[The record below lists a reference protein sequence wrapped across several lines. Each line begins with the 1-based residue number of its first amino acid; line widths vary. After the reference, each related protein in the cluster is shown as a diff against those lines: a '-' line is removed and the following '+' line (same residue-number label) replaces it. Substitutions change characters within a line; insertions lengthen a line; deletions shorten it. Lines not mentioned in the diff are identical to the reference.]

1 MDNSSTLGVYYCVL
15 AVPLMDFGLIA
26 LITIFNVINSIAL
39 SVAARTKQYG
49 AFRAIGLSTHQLS
62 RMVIAEAATYACSG
76 CIIGTCWLICH
87 KLLFSLLI
95 SSNWGE
101 AWTIP
106 FVELGIILLI
116 VVLSVILAVYG
127 PIKRIRRMSIVDT
140 ISAQ

>member
-1 MDNSSTLGVYYCVL
+1 
-15 AVPLMDFGLIA
+15 
-26 LITIFNVINSIAL
+26 
-39 SVAARTKQYG
+39 
-49 AFRAIGLSTHQLS
+49 
-62 RMVIAEAATYACSG
+62 MVIAEAATYAVSG
-76 CIIGTCWLICH
+76 CIIGTLLGLICH
-87 KLLFSLLI
+87 KFLFSLLI

-101 AWTIP
+101 AWIIP

>member
-1 MDNSSTLGVYYCVL
+1 MLG
-15 AVPLMDFGLIA
+15 
-26 LITIFNVINSIAL
+26 
-39 SVAARTKQYG
+39 
-49 AFRAIGLSTHQLS
+49 
-62 RMVIAEAATYACSG
+62 
-76 CIIGTCWLICH
+76 LICH

>member
-1 MDNSSTLGVYYCVL
+1 M
-15 AVPLMDFGLIA
+15 IA

-62 RMVIAEAATYACSG
+62 RMVIAEATAYAVSG
-76 CIIGTCWLICH
+76 CIIGTLLGLICH

-95 SSNWGE
+95 SSHWGE

-106 FVELGIILLI
+106 FSELGIILLI
-116 VVLSVILAVYG
+116 VVLAVILAVYG
-127 PIKRIRRMSIVDT
+127 PIKRIRKMSIVDT